1 MYRKIDELGRF
12 VIPKE
17 IRNTLGLKTGDEMK
31 IEIKNNQVIL
41 EKENSINIKEY
52 IQGKM
57 LETDITTE
65 TYRVLNDVLEKLE
78 GK

>member
-1 MYRKIDELGRF
+1 MYRKIDELGRL

-17 IRNTLGLKTGDEMK
+17 IRNTIGLKPGDEIK
-31 IEIKNNQVIL
+31 IEIKNNQIIL

-52 IQGKM
+52 IQEKM

-65 TYRVLNDVLEKLE
+65 TYRALNDVLEKIN
-78 GK
+78 

>member
-1 MYRKIDELGRF
+1 MYRKIDELGRL

-17 IRNTLGLKTGDEMK
+17 IRNTLGLKPGDEIK
-31 IEIKNNQVIL
+31 IEIKNNQIIL

-52 IQGKM
+52 IQEKM

-65 TYRVLNDVLEKLE
+65 TYRALNDVLEKIN
-78 GK
+78 